1 MKVAAAV
8 ACAAAALCTAAAWA
22 TPNVP
27 LDDPLYEALL
37 RLRAEGKIPP
47 FTGGAEPLTRS
58 EMERLFLLAH
68 DSADAAEVR
77 APSGFWLS
85 PADRVALRLNLVD
98 EHQRPYSTAARPRQI
113 AGVVDLSCEHTEGR
127 PCGPGAGAG
136 IELDSAA
143 GYGRW
148 VSAYTRLRLEGGNH
162 DYSRGFEVDRAYLNA
177 ELGPVALEVGRDV
190 QKLAPWGRT
199 SLMLG
204 DNAAPL
210 DHVRISTSHPLEL
223 GTEAVRISLRYF
235 VARLRDPQRFHGTLL
250 TGGRAQ
256 LDLFEGL
263 ELGGT
268 RLLELGGDGAPSFT
282 FGQFVLE
289 HLFRQGSSQG
299 AGISN
304 NRLSFDAAYTA
315 KSLRGTRFYVGLAFE
330 DTRSQFLNTL
340 EFDTDYLV
348 GIDVPDFDGTKRLG
362 LLVELHRTGRS
373 SQEHSTF
380 TTGMTN
386 LGRTLGSPLG
396 PDTWSVFAQ
405 GKVDTSIAR
414 FAPWVEMARLS
425 SDVYTA
431 TETGPVE
438 RIRSGPAE
446 KRLRGGMHAS
456 VALREKVLLRVDG
469 FAERIFTAGF
479 DPAATAVNAGVMA
492 SLWFGPGP
500 VLH

>member
-1 MKVAAAV
+1 VRAAVAV
-8 ACAAAALCTAAAWA
+8 ACAAAALGTAAAA
-22 TPNVP
+22 
-27 LDDPLYEALL
+27 DDQRPE
-37 RLRAEGKIPP
+37 
-47 FTGGAEPLTRS
+47 
-58 EMERLFLLAH
+58 
-68 DSADAAEVR
+68 
-77 APSGFWLS
+77 GFWLS
-85 PADRVALRLNLVD
+85 PADQVALRGALVD
-98 EHQRPYSTAARPRQI
+98 EHQRPYSTPARPRQI
-113 AGVVDLSCEHTEGR
+113 AGVVDLSCERTEGR
-127 PCGPGAGAG
+127 PCGPGGGAG

-148 VSAYTRLRLEGGNH
+148 VSAFTRLRLEGGTH
-162 DYSRGFEVDRAYLNA
+162 DYARGFEVDRAYLLA

-190 QKLAPWGRT
+190 QKLGPGART

-204 DNAAPL
+204 ENAAPL
-210 DHVRISTSHPLEL
+210 DHARISTSHPLEL
-223 GTEAVRISLRYF
+223 GTKALRLSLRYF

-250 TGGRAQ
+250 TGARAQ
-256 LDLFEGL
+256 IDLFESL

-268 RLLELGGDGAPSFT
+268 RLLELGGDGAPPFT

-289 HLFRQGSSQG
+289 HLFRQGKAQG

-315 KSLRGTRFYVGLAFE
+315 KSLRGTRVYTEVAFE

-348 GIDVPDFDGTKRLG
+348 GIEAPDLDGSKRFG
-362 LLVELHRTGRS
+362 LLVEAARTGRS

-405 GKVDTSIAR
+405 GRFATDAAS
-414 FAPWVEMARLS
+414 FAPWVEVASLS

-431 TETGPVE
+431 TETGPVV
-438 RIRSGPAE
+438 RLRSGPAE
-446 KRLRGGMHAS
+446 HRYRAGVQTSFPVSGGVLRL
-456 VALREKVLLRVDG
+456 DT
-469 FAERIFTAGF
+469 FAERTSGTAFVPTATNVNFGIR
-479 DPAATAVNAGVMA
+479 AALIVRGNMFFP
-492 SLWFGPGP
+492 SR
-500 VLH
+500 

>member
-8 ACAAAALCTAAAWA
+8 ACAAAALCTTTAA
-22 TPNVP
+22 
-27 LDDPLYEALL
+27 
-37 RLRAEGKIPP
+37 RA
-47 FTGGAEPLTRS
+47 
-58 EMERLFLLAH
+58 
-68 DSADAAEVR
+68 DVADVGR
-77 APSGFWLS
+77 PSGFWFS
-85 PADRVALRLNLVD
+85 PADQIALRVALVD
-98 EHQRPYSTAARPRQI
+98 EHQRPYSTPVRPRQI
-113 AGVVDLSCEHTEGR
+113 AGVVDLSCEYTEGR

-136 IELDSAA
+136 VELDSAA

-148 VSAYTRLRLEGGNH
+148 VSAFTRLRLEGGNH
-162 DYSRGFEVDRAYLNA
+162 DYSRGFELDRAYLNA
-177 ELGPVALEVGRDV
+177 ELGPVALEAGRDV
-190 QKLAPWGRT
+190 QKLGPGART

-204 DNAAPL
+204 ENAAPL

-223 GTEAVRISLRYF
+223 GTEAVRLSLRYF

-250 TGGRAQ
+250 TGARAQ

-263 ELGGT
+263 QLGGT

-315 KSLRGTRFYVGLAFE
+315 KSLRGTRVYLELAFE

-340 EFDTDYLV
+340 EFDTDYLA
-348 GIDVPDFDGTKRLG
+348 GIEAPDLDGTKRLG
-362 LLVELHRTGRS
+362 LLVEVQRTGRS

-396 PDTWSVFAQ
+396 PDTLSAFAQ
-405 GKVDTSIAR
+405 GRFDTDAAS
-414 FAPWVEMARLS
+414 FAPWVEVARLS

-431 TETGPVE
+431 TESGPVV
-438 RIRSGPAE
+438 RIRKGPAE
-446 KRLRGGMHAS
+446 KRLRGGIQAS
-456 VALREKVLLRVDG
+456 APLRERVLLRVEG
-469 FAERIFTAGF
+469 FAERVFTAGF
-479 DPAATAVNAGVMA
+479 DPATAAFNAGVMA
-492 SLWFGPGP
+492 SLVWLGPGP
-500 VLH
+500 VLQ